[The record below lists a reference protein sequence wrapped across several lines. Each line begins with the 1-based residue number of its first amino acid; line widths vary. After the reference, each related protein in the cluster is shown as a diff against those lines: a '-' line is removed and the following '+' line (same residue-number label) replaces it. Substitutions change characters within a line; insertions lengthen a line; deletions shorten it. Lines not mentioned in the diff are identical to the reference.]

1 MLKTHSLRVL
11 QVPFTWYPDAVG
23 GTEVYVAGL
32 CHGLR
37 AQGIDAQVAAPLG
50 AGGAAP
56 DDGIPVHRFA
66 LDPAPTRARVWARVD
81 AVATA
86 AFEVLLDQLAPQIV
100 HLHAHTPAVGAG
112 LVAAA
117 RRRGMRTLLTYH
129 TPTLSCARGSL
140 MRHGLRAC
148 DGALRPALCT
158 QCSLGGQG
166 LPRALA
172 APLSWLPER
181 LSAATEHWP
190 RPLSTVLGARA
201 RIEAFQRSCKSMLGQ
216 VDRVIA
222 VCDWVAELLL
232 RLGVAPARLERS
244 RQGLRDDFPA
254 LTAAPAPARPRLL
267 LLGRAHAFKGVDLV
281 VGALRRLPALA
292 LDLHLYLVDQD
303 AGGNAYLRDLRQRA
317 VDDARIHFHVNQ
329 PSPQVLAQLPG
340 ASALLV
346 PSRWLETGPLT
357 VLEAF
362 AAGIPVL
369 ATRLGGMAE
378 LVRDGIDGWLVDGLT
393 EDAWMALLNRVV
405 QQPDALA
412 QLRAGVRPPRRN
424 AEVVADHMSLY
435 ARLLAEAA

>member
-1 MLKTHSLRVL
+1 MTRPLRVL
-11 QVPFTWYPDAVG
+11 QVPFTWYPDPVG

-50 AGGAAP
+50 AGGMAP

-66 LDPAPTRARVWARVD
+66 LEAAPTRAQLWARVD
-81 AVATA
+81 KLATA
-86 AFEVLLDQLAPQIV
+86 AFEALLDRLAPQIV
-100 HLHAHTPAVGAG
+100 HLHAHTPAVGTG

-140 MRHGLRAC
+140 LRHGRTPC
-148 DGALRPALCT
+148 DGVLRPALCT
-158 QCSLGGQG
+158 QCSLRGQG
-166 LPRALA
+166 LPAILA
-172 APLSWLPER
+172 APLSWLPDR
-181 LSAATEHWP
+181 LSSATEQWP

-201 RIEAFQRSCKSMLGQ
+201 RIVAFQRSCTTMLEA

-222 VCDWVAELLL
+222 VCDWVASLLL
-232 RLGVAPARLERS
+232 RLGLPPARLERS
-244 RQGLRDDFPA
+244 RQGLRDDFPV

-267 LLGRAHAFKGVDLV
+267 LLGRAHAFKGADLV

-292 LDLHLYLVDQD
+292 LDLHLYLVDQE
-303 AGGNAYLRDLRQRA
+303 AGGNAYLRALRRRA
-317 VDDARIHFHVNQ
+317 GEDARIHFHVNQ
-329 PSPQVLAQLPG
+329 PSDHVLAQLSG

-378 LVRDGIDGWLVDGLT
+378 LVRDGVDGWLVDGLT
-393 EDAWMALLNRVV
+393 EEQWMPLLTRVV
-405 QQPDALA
+405 QHPEALA

-424 AEVVADHMSLY
+424 AEVVADHVQFY
-435 ARLLAEAA
+435 ARLLGAAS